1 MKVIHK
7 KCDASLAKD
16 KTLPLDS
23 YLVSYLDEDQIV
35 FDIVKAS
42 SQVSIFDH
50 YYDNYGKGSP
60 ISIRWTDGTVN
71 PKLWD
76 YKKTKKKR

>member
-7 KCDASLAKD
+7 KCDPNLAKD
-16 KTLPLDS
+16 KSLPLDS
-23 YLVSYLDEDQIV
+23 YLVSYIEESEVV

-60 ISIRWTDGTVN
+60 ISIKWTSGTVN

-76 YKKTKKKR
+76 YQKPKRKR

>member
-7 KCDASLAKD
+7 KCDPNLAKD
-16 KTLPLDS
+16 KSLPLDS
-23 YLVSYLDEDQIV
+23 YLVSYIEESEVV

-60 ISIRWTDGTVN
+60 ISIKWTNGTVN

-76 YKKTKKKR
+76 YQKPKRKR